1 MLNMKFR
8 KCPKAGNSRDQAG
21 FTLAEVVAAMLFM
34 AIVIPVA
41 IGALRI
47 AGAAGEVSMRKAV
60 AIRVANRVLEEV
72 VVTGQMAANTQNG
85 VVEDGAV
92 EYRWSLRS
100 QPWQGDVQYPMTM
113 LTVQVTF
120 PIQGQDQNIR
130 VSTLVG
136 LASK

>member
-1 MLNMKFR
+1 MLNMKFK
-8 KCPKAGNSRDQAG
+8 KCPRAGNSRGQAA
-21 FTLAEVVAAMLFM
+21 FTLAEVMAAMLFM

-60 AIRVANRVLEEV
+60 AIRVANRVLDEV
-72 VVTGQMAANTQNG
+72 VVTSQMAANTQSG
-85 VVEDGAV
+85 VVEEGAV

-100 QPWQGDVQYPMTM
+100 QPWSGDAQYPMTL
-113 LTVQVTF
+113 LTVQVAF

-130 VSTLVG
+130 LSTLVG
-136 LASK
+136 LVSK